1 MADLTE
7 LKGLVEQINQ
17 TLVPLRTE
25 VDALKTR
32 DGLDEQRLDRMAT
45 EVAQKCQAAHDL
57 LARDVAQLKARELGG
72 IAGPARD
79 DAEAKAKFESFLRS
93 KKRDGDEIEIR
104 AMSTTSGPD
113 GGYLVL
119 PEFSQTIMSRIFE
132 TSPLR
137 LVANVEQTGTKS
149 RTFLI
154 DDDEGS
160 AQWIG
165 EATEASEDTP
175 ALAQVEITAQDV
187 VAKMNATND
196 MLDDA
201 YIDLAA
207 WLVAKGGDKLARAEN
222 TAFVSGNGVMKPR
235 GFTTYPNWASAG
247 TYERNK
253 IEQIV
258 TGVAGGVGAD
268 GLINLQYA
276 LKAAY
281 QANAVWGMKMQT
293 FGAALKLKG
302 SDTYYFSPV
311 MLRDGVVELRLLGKP
326 VVFMDDMPAEG
337 AGNLPVVYADF
348 SRAYTIVDRA
358 GFTIL
363 RNPYRTSRFTIFE
376 MTRRTGGDVTNFDAI
391 KLNRCST

>member
-1 MADLTE
+1 MADLNE

-25 VDALKTR
+25 VDTLKQR
-32 DGLDEQRLDRMAT
+32 DGLDEQRLERMAT
-45 EVAQKCQAAHDL
+45 EVATKCQAAVDA
-57 LARDVAQLKARELGG
+57 LARDVAQVKAQSLGG
-72 IAGPARD
+72 VKAGGRD
-79 DAEAKAKFESFLRS
+79 DTETRANFERFLRE
-93 KKRDGDEIEIR
+93 KKSGEIEIR
-104 AMSTTSGPD
+104 AMSSTSGPD

-137 LVANVEQTGTKS
+137 LVANVEMTGSKS

-160 AQWIG
+160 AQWLG
-165 EATEASEDTP
+165 EKGVATEDTP
-175 ALAQVEITAQDV
+175 ALAQKEIVAHDV
-187 VAKMNATND
+187 VAQMNATND
-196 MLDDA
+196 MLEDA

-207 WLVAKGGDKLARAEN
+207 WLTARGGDQLSRAEN
-222 TAFVSGNGVMKPR
+222 TAFVTGDGVMKPK
-235 GFTTYPNWASAG
+235 GFTTYPAWAAAG
-247 TYERNK
+247 VYERDK

-258 TGVAGGVGAD
+258 SGNASTISAD
-268 GLINLQYA
+268 GLISTQYA

-302 SDTYYFSPV
+302 SDSYYFSPV
-311 MLRDGVVELRLLGKP
+311 VLRDGVAEIRLLGKP
-326 VVFMDDMPAEG
+326 VVFMDDMAAEG
-337 AGNLPVVYADF
+337 SSSLPIVYADF
-348 SRAYTIVDRA
+348 SRAYTILDRA
-358 GFTIL
+358 GLTIL
-363 RNPYRTSRFTIFE
+363 RNPYKTSRYTIFE

-391 KLNRCST
+391 KLNKCST

>member
-17 TLVPLRTE
+17 TLVPLRSE

-32 DGLDEQRLDRMAT
+32 DGLDEERLDRMAT
-45 EVAQKCQAAHDL
+45 EVAKKAQAAHDL

-72 IAGPARD
+72 INGPVRD

-165 EATEASEDTP
+165 EATEATEDTP

-247 TYERNK
+247 TYERQK

-268 GLINLQYA
+268 GLINLQYS